1 MKDKGTKQIAVIGSV
16 VIDLAVQ
23 TPRLPAVGETL
34 LADNFKIGPG
44 GKGAN
49 AAVAVQ
55 RAGAAAVLLGCIGDD
70 AFGRMEMAALQEE
83 GVDVDAV
90 SIHPEASTGVGIA
103 MIDADGENTILGV
116 LGANDYLSADDVTRA
131 LALHQGTL
139 DVILVNFEV
148 PEPAVAAAVRFGV
161 DYDVPVIVDAGPAR
175 PYTPETWRACTILTP
190 NEQETETLVGYPVLD
205 DATAERAARELLGMG
220 PSAVVLHRGAH
231 GALLV
236 TTDATTHVPSF
247 SVDVVDTTGA
257 GDAFSGTLSVVVAEG
272 LPLVDAIRRANAA
285 GALAV
290 TRLGTLPVMPTRQ
303 EVEMFLECQSEE
315 KAG

>member
-1 MKDKGTKQIAVIGSV
+1 MKQIAVIGSV

-49 AAVAVQ
+49 AAVAVK
-55 RAGAAAVLLGCIGDD
+55 RAGAAAVLVGCIGDD
-70 AFGRMEMAALQEE
+70 DFGRMEMAALREE

-90 SIHPEASTGVGIA
+90 TIHPEASTGVGIA

-116 LGANDYLSADDVTRA
+116 LGANDYLNPDDVAQA
-131 LALHQGTL
+131 LALHQDTL
-139 DVILVNFEV
+139 NAILVNFEV
-148 PEPAVAAAVRFGV
+148 PEPAVAAAVQLGV
-161 DYDVPVIVDAGPAR
+161 DYGIPVIVDAGPAR
-175 PYTPETWRACTILTP
+175 PYTPETWRNCTILTP
-190 NEQETETLVGYPVLD
+190 NEQETETLVGYSVSD
-205 DATAERAARELLGMG
+205 DVTAERAARELLGMG
-220 PSAVVLHRGAH
+220 PSAVVLHRGAQ

-236 TTDATTHVPSF
+236 TPDDTIHVPSF

-257 GDAFSGTLSVVVAEG
+257 GDAFSGALSVAVAEG

-303 EVEMFLECQSEE
+303 EVEAFLERQSEHQTI
-315 KAG
+315 

>member
-1 MKDKGTKQIAVIGSV
+1 MKQIAIIGSV

-23 TPRLPAVGETL
+23 TPRLPTVGETL

-55 RAGAAAVLLGCIGDD
+55 RAGGAAVLVGCIGDD
-70 AFGRMEMAALQEE
+70 DFGRMEMAALQEE
-83 GVDVDAV
+83 GVDVNAV
-90 SIHPEASTGVGIA
+90 AVHPEASTGVGIA
-103 MIDADGENTILGV
+103 MIDANGENTILGV
-116 LGANDYLSADDVTRA
+116 LGANDYLTSDDVTRA
-131 LALHQGTL
+131 LALHRNTL
-139 DVILVNFEV
+139 DGILVNFEV
-148 PEPAVAAAVRFGV
+148 PEPAVAAAVQLGT
-161 DYDVPVIVDAGPAR
+161 DYGVPVIVDAGPAR
-175 PYTPETWRACTILTP
+175 PYTPETWRNCTILTP
-190 NEQETETLVGYPVLD
+190 NEQETETLVGYPVSD

-236 TTDATTHVPSF
+236 TPDNTIHIPSF

-257 GDAFSGTLSVVVAEG
+257 GDAFSGTLSVAVAEG

-303 EVEMFLECQSEE
+303 EVDAFLERQREHQTI
-315 KAG
+315 

>member
-1 MKDKGTKQIAVIGSV
+1 MKQIAVIGSV

-23 TPRLPAVGETL
+23 TPRLPAAGETL

-49 AAVAVQ
+49 AAVAVK
-55 RAGAAAVLLGCIGDD
+55 RAGAAAVLVGCIGDD
-70 AFGRMEMAALQEE
+70 DFGRMEMAALQKE
-83 GVDVDAV
+83 GVNVDAV
-90 SIHPEASTGVGIA
+90 AIHPEVSTGVGIA

-116 LGANDYLSADDVTRA
+116 LGANDYLNPNDVAQA
-131 LALHQGTL
+131 LALHQDTL
-139 DVILVNFEV
+139 NAILVNFEV
-148 PEPAVAAAVRFGV
+148 PEPAVAAAVQLGV
-161 DYDVPVIVDAGPAR
+161 DYGVPVIVDAGPAR
-175 PYTPETWRACTILTP
+175 PYTPETWRNCTILTP
-190 NEQETETLVGYPVLD
+190 NEQETETLVGYPVSD

-220 PSAVVLHRGAH
+220 PSAVVLHRGAQ

-236 TTDATTHVPSF
+236 TPDDTIHVPSF

-257 GDAFSGTLSVVVAEG
+257 GDAFSGALSVAVAEG

-303 EVEMFLECQSEE
+303 EVEAFLERQSEHQTI
-315 KAG
+315 

>member
-1 MKDKGTKQIAVIGSV
+1 MKQIAIIGSV

-23 TPRLPAVGETL
+23 TPRLPTVGETL

-55 RAGAAAVLLGCIGDD
+55 RAGGAAVLVGCIGDD
-70 AFGRMEMAALQEE
+70 DFGRMEMAALQEE
-83 GVDVDAV
+83 GVDVNAV
-90 SIHPEASTGVGIA
+90 AVHPEASTGVGIA
-103 MIDADGENTILGV
+103 MIDASGENTILGV
-116 LGANDYLSADDVTRA
+116 LGANDYLTSDDVTRA
-131 LALHQGTL
+131 LALHRNTL
-139 DVILVNFEV
+139 DGILVNFEV
-148 PEPAVAAAVRFGV
+148 PEPAVAAAVQLGA
-161 DYDVPVIVDAGPAR
+161 DYGVPVIVDAGPAR
-175 PYTPETWRACTILTP
+175 PYTPETWRNCTILTP
-190 NEQETETLVGYPVLD
+190 NEQETETLVGYPVSD

-236 TTDATTHVPSF
+236 TPDNTIHIPSF

-257 GDAFSGTLSVVVAEG
+257 GDAFSGTLSVAVAEG
-272 LPLVDAIRRANAA
+272 LPLVDAIHRANAA

-303 EVEMFLECQSEE
+303 EVDAFLERQREHQTI
-315 KAG
+315 

>member
-1 MKDKGTKQIAVIGSV
+1 MKQIAVIGSV

-49 AAVAVQ
+49 AAVAVK
-55 RAGAAAVLLGCIGDD
+55 RAGAAAVLVGCIGDD
-70 AFGRMEMAALQEE
+70 DFGRMEMAALQKE
-83 GVDVDAV
+83 GVNVDAV
-90 SIHPEASTGVGIA
+90 AIHPEASTGVGIA

-116 LGANDYLSADDVTRA
+116 LGANDYLNPNDVAQA
-131 LALHQGTL
+131 LALHQDTL
-139 DVILVNFEV
+139 NAILVNFEV
-148 PEPAVAAAVRFGV
+148 PEPAVAAAVQLGV
-161 DYDVPVIVDAGPAR
+161 DYGVPVIVDAGPAR
-175 PYTPETWRACTILTP
+175 PYTPETWRNCTILTP
-190 NEQETETLVGYPVLD
+190 NEQETETLVGYPVSD
-205 DATAERAARELLGMG
+205 DMTAERAARELLGMG
-220 PSAVVLHRGAH
+220 PSAVVLHRGAQ

-236 TTDATTHVPSF
+236 TPDDTIHVPSF

-257 GDAFSGTLSVVVAEG
+257 GDAFSGALSVTVAEG

-303 EVEMFLECQSEE
+303 EVEAFLERQSEHQTI
-315 KAG
+315 

>member
-1 MKDKGTKQIAVIGSV
+1 MKQIAVIGSV

-49 AAVAVQ
+49 AAVAVK
-55 RAGAAAVLLGCIGDD
+55 RAGAAAVLVGCIGDD
-70 AFGRMEMAALQEE
+70 DFGRMEMAALQKE
-83 GVDVDAV
+83 GVNVDAV
-90 SIHPEASTGVGIA
+90 AIHPEASTGVGIA

-116 LGANDYLSADDVTRA
+116 LGANDYLNPNDVAQA
-131 LALHQGTL
+131 LALHQDTL
-139 DVILVNFEV
+139 NAILVNFEV
-148 PEPAVAAAVRFGV
+148 PEPAVAAAVQLGV
-161 DYDVPVIVDAGPAR
+161 DYGVPVIVDAGPAR
-175 PYTPETWRACTILTP
+175 PYTPETWRNCTILTP
-190 NEQETETLVGYPVLD
+190 NEQETETLVGYPVSD
-205 DATAERAARELLGMG
+205 DTTAERAARELLGMG
-220 PSAVVLHRGAH
+220 PSAVVLHRGAQ

-236 TTDATTHVPSF
+236 TPDDTIHVPSF

-257 GDAFSGTLSVVVAEG
+257 GDAFSGALSVAVAEG

-303 EVEMFLECQSEE
+303 EVEAFLERQSEHQTI
-315 KAG
+315 

>member
-1 MKDKGTKQIAVIGSV
+1 MKQIAVIGSI

-23 TPRLPAVGETL
+23 TPRLPTRGETL

-55 RAGAAAVLLGCIGDD
+55 RAGGAAVLVGCIGDD
-70 AFGRMEMAALQEE
+70 DFGRMEMAALQAE
-83 GVDVDAV
+83 GVAVDAV
-90 SIHPEASTGVGIA
+90 AIHPEASTGVGIA

-116 LGANDYLSADDVTRA
+116 LGANDYLSSDDVKQA
-131 LALHQGTL
+131 LALHRDALNG
-139 DVILVNFEV
+139 ILVNFEV
-148 PEPAVAAAVRFGV
+148 PEPAVDAAVQLGV
-161 DYDVPVIVDAGPAR
+161 DYGVPVIVDAGPAR
-175 PYTPETWRACTILTP
+175 PYTPETWQDCTILTP
-190 NEQETETLVGYPVLD
+190 NEQETETLVGYPVSD
-205 DATAERAARELLGMG
+205 DMTAEQAARELLGMG

-236 TTDATTHVPSF
+236 TAADTIHIPSF

-257 GDAFSGTLSVVVAEG
+257 GDAFSGALSVAVAEG

-285 GALAV
+285 GALTA

-303 EVEMFLECQSEE
+303 EVEAFLESQDKE